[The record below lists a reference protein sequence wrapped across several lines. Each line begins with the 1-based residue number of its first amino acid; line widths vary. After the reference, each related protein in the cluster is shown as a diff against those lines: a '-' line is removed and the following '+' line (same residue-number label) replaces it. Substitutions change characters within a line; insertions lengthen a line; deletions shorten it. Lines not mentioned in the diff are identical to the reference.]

1 MKRFICMLL
10 TLAALLTGGEAF
22 AQRLQNGSYSTVG
35 YIKSDGT
42 VQVLLPHRRP
52 QQERRHR
59 AGRLLQ
65 DHRARRF
72 QYPERMGG
80 MVLFL
85 PALNN

>member
-42 VQVLLPHRRP
+42 VQDGSYKTIGHADSSIRKEWV
-52 QQERRHR
+52 
-59 AGRLLQ
+59 AW
-65 DHRARRF
+65 F
-72 QYPERMGG
+72 YF
-80 MVLFL
+80 FL
-85 PALNN
+85 P